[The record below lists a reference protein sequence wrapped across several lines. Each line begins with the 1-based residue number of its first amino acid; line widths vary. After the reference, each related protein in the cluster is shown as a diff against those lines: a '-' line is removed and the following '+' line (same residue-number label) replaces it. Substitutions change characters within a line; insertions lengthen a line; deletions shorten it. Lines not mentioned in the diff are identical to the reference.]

1 MTLATKNGSLIVKD
15 GQIAENCGCCG
26 EWYCCM
32 TSRDETSMSAPC
44 QLSSLLDSV
53 TVTIGS
59 VQDYIAQSQI
69 VDRACSIAPYSVKH
83 VSIVPSSA
91 YAGTHTLTQTTGN
104 ILPNQL
110 LWRHDFPADGAGCS
124 SYITLT
130 VTQNTFGLYTW
141 DLSLFYRRYFWQK
154 NARSLPSETKSLSD
168 MKCIGTTTGSH
179 GDCSATSFEEYG
191 ASTGTASIAG
201 QQSPCKIGEDI
212 SYAIGLTPYPFSL
225 SSDEKSG
232 LSGGG
237 GQSSTSTA
245 GSLSL
250 PVRLVIMPK

>member
-1 MTLATKNGSLIVKD
+1 MLGAS
-15 GQIAENCGCCG
+15 CHPCCG
-26 EWYCCM
+26 GGDGGWYCCM

-110 LWRHDFPADGAGCS
+110 LWRHDFSADGAGCS

-154 NARSLPSETKSLSD
+154 NARSLPSETKSLSN
-168 MKCIGTTTGSH
+168 MKCSGTTTGS
-179 GDCSATSFEEYG
+179 DESTCFATPRETYG
-191 ASTGTASIAG
+191 VSVGAVSLAG
-201 QQSPCKIGEDI
+201 QQSPCKIGEDV
-212 SYAIGLTPYPFSL
+212 SYTVGLTPYAFSI

-237 GQSSTSTA
+237 GQSSTSTS

-250 PVRLVIMPK
+250 PVRLVITPK